1 MSNARKGHKTEGEG
15 EKESEGEIIRPLP
28 VQMSLAMQ
36 EEESAVGAED
46 ISTRAILADH
56 RRLNLGRVVYLEW
69 RYLKL
74 MLRSDV
80 SLRLNYTNKQKTRS
94 ISS

>member
-46 ISTRAILADH
+46 ISTRAILTHH
-56 RRLNLGRVVYLEW
+56 RRLNLGMFYELQ
-69 RYLKL
+69 Y
-74 MLRSDV
+74 
-80 SLRLNYTNKQKTRS
+80 
-94 ISS
+94 